1 MCLAVPGRVEAIDG
15 ASALVDFG
23 GVERV
28 VQTSLLP
35 DLRIGEYVLVHAGF
49 AIQRLD
55 PVQASAT
62 LSLLEEYRPDDSGDD
77 PDGER

>member
-1 MCLAVPGRVEAIDG
+1 MCLAVPGRVEALIG

-49 AIQRLD
+49 VIQRLD
-55 PVQASAT
+55 PIQASAT
-62 LSLLEEYRPDDSGDD
+62 LSLLEENRPDDPGVDSDE
-77 PDGER
+77 ER